1 VADRRSYRRS
11 ACHIEGRI
19 FDMTNG
25 SYQTPPEATAV
36 GRVVA
41 VNDKGLK
48 FEGADVWANYSKFAV
63 GIVAPAKGDVVR
75 VTFDRGGFIR
85 AITPTD
91 GSDASPAR
99 SVAHNA
105 TSARETTIT
114 RLAVLKAA
122 AEYAASKPESKSA
135 DVLKIAASWERWVLR
150 ADDVEG

>member
-1 VADRRSYRRS
+1 
-11 ACHIEGRI
+11 
-19 FDMTNG
+19 MTNG
-25 SYQTPPEATAV
+25 SYQQASPAEATAV

-85 AITPTD
+85 AVTPTD

-122 AEYAASKPESKSA
+122 AEFGASRPELKSG
-135 DVLKIAASWERWVLR
+135 DVLRIADAWVTWVN
-150 ADDVEG
+150 APEGGLS